1 MKKSYFVIAVL
12 VISLAAV
19 GASADCLTVESGSNG
34 YPVSGVWHI
43 YNIDRSCWSV
53 SGNVSESTLW
63 CPPASGW
70 QFGENWS
77 PPATITASFTVPS
90 DNVYTYWEVDDNLQ
104 LSSPYS
110 SWWDYI
116 DIGVSVHHPNNTTT
130 YYSSVIH
137 WNGTMDPDNGC
148 QSRRSSNFSAAA
160 GDTITVTITSASPGG
175 TATILS
181 AVPLVVN
188 YQTQ

>member
-19 GASADCLTVESGSNG
+19 GASADCLTVSSGSIG
-34 YPVSGVWHI
+34 GPVSGVWHI
-43 YNIDRSCWSV
+43 YDIDRSCWSV
-53 SGNVSESTLW
+53 SGNVAESTLW

-70 QFGENWS
+70 QFGEAWS
-77 PPATITASFTVPS
+77 PPSTVSASFTVPS

-130 YYSSVIH
+130 YFPSVIH

-148 QSRRSSNFSAAA
+148 QARRSSNFSAAA

-181 AVPLVVN
+181 AVPRVEN
-188 YQTQ
+188 WQQ